1 MLSYAA
7 LACVTV
13 ASAGDG
19 WDNRIVATLSVP
31 KLTERDYLTIER
43 AADYKSEFVAGEMY
57 AMSGG
62 TPRHSYIGLSASS
75 HLKQQTRGSNCKT
88 FNSDLRIRA
97 HSGDYFYPDAF
108 VVCGPLQMHE
118 GSKDVCINPM
128 LILEVLSPST
138 AAYDKGLKF
147 KLYRTIPT
155 LKDYI
160 MVHFD
165 SVYVEH
171 YTRQPDDSWALREY
185 SGEAALVPLPN
196 INCALSLAA
205 IYEDAMDLPG

>member
-1 MLSYAA
+1 M
-7 LACVTV
+7 
-13 ASAGDG
+13 
-19 WDNRIVATLSVP
+19 ATLPVS
-31 KLTERDYLTIER
+31 KLTEQDYLTIER
-43 AADYKSEFVAGEMY
+43 ASEYKSEFVGAEMY

-62 TPRHSYIGLSASS
+62 TARHSYLGGSAYT
-75 HLKQQTRGSNCKT
+75 HLRLQLKGSNCKA
-88 FNSDLRIRA
+88 FNSELRVRA
-97 HSGDYFYPDAF
+97 QSGDFFYPDAL
-108 VVCGPLQMHE
+108 VVCGPLQMHA
-118 GSKDVCINPM
+118 GSKDVCTNPA

-138 AAYDKGLKF
+138 AAYDSGLKF

-155 LKDYI
+155 LKDYL

-165 SVYVEH
+165 DIYVEH

-205 IYEDAMDLPG
+205 IYEDAMELPG